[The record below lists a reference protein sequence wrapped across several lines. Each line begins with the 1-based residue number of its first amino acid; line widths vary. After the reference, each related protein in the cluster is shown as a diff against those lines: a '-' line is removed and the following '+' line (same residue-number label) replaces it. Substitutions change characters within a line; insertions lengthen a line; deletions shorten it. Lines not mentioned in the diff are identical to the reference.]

1 MSVENFRGTPCG
13 KLHNAVLIT
22 GAGQRIGHY
31 LARKFL
37 EETDWPVLFTYRT
50 PRPGVTEL
58 EAAGA
63 RGLMVDL
70 TVPDAAEKVARFV
83 ADQAVSLRALIHN
96 ASLWLKDEALATSP
110 AQLQALVRLHMQV
123 PYELNR
129 LLVSFLRAASAD
141 LKDIIS
147 LSDFNTE
154 RGSDQHA
161 FYLATKA
168 GLQNL
173 TKSFAKLYAPAIKV
187 NDIAPALIMFNEGD
201 PPAYRAQRLQ
211 KSLLQ
216 IEPGP
221 EVVWQ
226 TVRFIMQNPYLTAMS
241 IPLDG
246 GRSVV

>member
-1 MSVENFRGTPCG
+1 MNLEKKGETPLK
-13 KLHNAVLIT
+13 KLENAVLIT
-22 GAGQRIGHY
+22 GAGQRIGLH
-31 LARKFL
+31 LAQRFL
-37 EETDWPVLFTYRT
+37 AETEYPVLFTYRT
-50 PRPGVTEL
+50 PRPSVAQL
-58 EAAGA
+58 ESAGA
-63 RGLMVDL
+63 RGLLVDL
-70 TVPDAAEKVARFV
+70 AQPDGATKVAQFV
-83 ADQAVSLRALIHN
+83 AEHAVSLRCVVHN
-96 ASLWLKDEALATSP
+96 ASQWLKDVALHNSPEA
-110 AQLQALVRLHMQV
+110 LQALVRLHMQV
-123 PYELNR
+123 PYELNV
-129 LLVSFLRAASAD
+129 LLESWLRAATTP

-147 LSDFNTE
+147 ISDFNTA

-173 TKSFAKLYAPAIKV
+173 TKSFAKKYAPKIKV

-201 PPAYRAQRLQ
+201 DEAYRQARLK

-226 TVRFIMQNPYLTAMS
+226 TVRYIMENPYLTATS

>member
-1 MSVENFRGTPCG
+1 MNVRNFRGTPSD
-13 KLHNAVLIT
+13 KLENAVLIT
-22 GAGQRIGHY
+22 GAGQRIGLH
-31 LARKFL
+31 LAQRFL
-37 EETDWPVLFTYRT
+37 AETDWPVLFTYRT
-50 PRPGVTEL
+50 QRPAVAAL

-63 RGLMVDL
+63 RGLMIDL
-70 TVPDAAEKVARFV
+70 TEEDAPVRVARFV
-83 ADQAVSLRALIHN
+83 SEQAGSLRAVIHN
-96 ASLWLKDEALATSP
+96 ASQWLTDETLASDP
-110 AQLQALVRLHMQV
+110 QGMDVMVKLHMTV
-123 PYELNR
+123 PYALNR
-129 LLVSFLRAASAD
+129 LLESWLRASSSE

-147 LSDFNTE
+147 ITDFKTA
-154 RGSDQHA
+154 RGSDRHA

-173 TKSFAKLYAPAIKV
+173 TKSFAKLYAPHIKV

-201 PPAYRAQRLQ
+201 TPEYRAERLK

-226 TVRFIMQNPYLTAMS
+226 TVRFIMENRYLTASS

>member
-1 MSVENFRGTPCG
+1 MSQRLEN
-13 KLHNAVLIT
+13 AILIT
-22 GAGQRIGHY
+22 GAGQRIGLH
-31 LARKFL
+31 LARRFL
-37 EETDWPVLFTYRT
+37 AETDWPVLFTYRT
-50 PRPGVTEL
+50 MRPSINEL

-63 RGLMVDL
+63 RGLMIDL
-70 TVPDAAEKVARFV
+70 TEPDASERVARFV
-83 ADQAVSLRALIHN
+83 SEQAASLRAVIHN
-96 ASLWLKDEALATSP
+96 ASLWLKDETLAASP
-110 AQLQALVRLHMQV
+110 EGVNALVRLHMQV

-129 LLVSFLRAASAD
+129 LLVSWLRASASP

-147 LSDFNTE
+147 ISDFNTA
-154 RGSDQHA
+154 RGSDRHA

-173 TKSFAKLYAPAIKV
+173 TKSFAKLYAPEIKV
-187 NDIAPALIMFNEGD
+187 NDIAPALIMFNEDD
-201 PPAYRAQRLQ
+201 PEDYRRARLK

-226 TVRFIMQNPYLTAMS
+226 TVRWIMDNPYLTATS

>member
-1 MSVENFRGTPCG
+1 MTMENFGGTPVSR
-13 KLHNAVLIT
+13 LENAVLIT
-22 GAGQRIGHY
+22 GAGQRIGHH
-31 LARKFL
+31 LAKRFL
-37 EETDWPVLFTYRT
+37 AETDWPVLFTYRT
-50 PRPGVTEL
+50 PRPSVTEL

-70 TVPDAAEKVARFV
+70 TEPGASEKVARFV
-83 ADQAVSLRALIHN
+83 ADQAVSLRAVIHN
-96 ASLWLKDEALATSP
+96 ASLWLKDETLAASP
-110 AQLQALVRLHMQV
+110 DQVQALVRLHMQV

-129 LLVSFLRAASAD
+129 LLVSFLRASTSE

-147 LSDFNTE
+147 LSDFNTA

-173 TKSFAKLYAPAIKV
+173 TKSFAKLYAPEIKV

-201 PPAYRAQRLQ
+201 TPEYRAQRLK
-211 KSLLQ
+211 KSLLG

-226 TVRFIMQNPYLTAMS
+226 TVRFIMDNRYLTATS

>member
-1 MSVENFRGTPCG
+1 MPQL
-13 KLHNAVLIT
+13 KNAILIT
-22 GAGQRIGHY
+22 GAGQRIGLH
-31 LARKFL
+31 LAERFL
-37 EETDWPVLFTYRT
+37 DEGHPVLFTYRT
-50 PRPGVTEL
+50 PRPSVAAL
-58 EAAGA
+58 EAKGA
-63 RGLMVDL
+63 HGLLVDL
-70 TVPDAAEKVARFV
+70 AEPDASQKVAGFV
-83 ADQAVSLRALIHN
+83 AEHALSLRCVIHN
-96 ASLWLKDEALATSP
+96 ASVWLKDVELRNSPHNLAALM
-110 AQLQALVRLHMQV
+110 RLHMQV
-123 PYELNR
+123 PYELNI
-129 LLVSFLRAASAD
+129 LLEPWLRASDAE

-147 LSDFNTE
+147 ISDFNTV

-173 TKSFAKLYAPAIKV
+173 TKSFAKKYAPEIKV
-187 NDIAPALIMFNEGD
+187 NDIAPALILFNED
-201 PPAYRAQRLQ
+201 DSEEYRAQRLK

-226 TVRFIMQNPYLTAMS
+226 TVKFIMENRYLTATS